1 MGDIQ
6 LYPLDCN
13 TILTALG
20 HNKDFLFHLLST
32 KVLRAS
38 PSTSSAMISRGLRAV
53 LANSRAGMMLWIEE
67 TFFSDS
73 STRAS
78 WNSHFAP
85 ANRHKKEII
94 KENLPECHM
103 FLELLKLQPKLKLYS
118 FF

>member
-6 LYPLDCN
+6 IYRLYCN
-13 TILTALG
+13 IILTALC

-67 TFFSDS
+67 IFFSDS

-85 ANRHKKEII
+85 ANHHKKEIRKPTRVPGVLGALKIATKTKTI
-94 KENLPECHM
+94 KKN
-103 FLELLKLQPKLKLYS
+103 
-118 FF
+118 